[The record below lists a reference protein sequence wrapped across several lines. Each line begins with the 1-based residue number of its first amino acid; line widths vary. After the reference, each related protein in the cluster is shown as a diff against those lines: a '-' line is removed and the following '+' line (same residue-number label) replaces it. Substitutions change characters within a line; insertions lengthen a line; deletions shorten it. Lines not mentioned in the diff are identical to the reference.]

1 MMSPCRGD
9 MDAVRAL
16 MPLQKGKKMMGDT
29 HINGLRISRG
39 TALMMA
45 AAHGHAECIKLLL
58 NREADMQDEDGYTA
72 LMSAVINNDL
82 ECAGLLAKREGHMKT
97 TCKWNGYPPGSTA
110 LSIAERRGHREIA
123 DALSK

>member
-1 MMSPCRGD
+1 M
-9 MDAVRAL
+9 RAL
-16 MPLQKGKKMMGDT
+16 IPLQKGKKMARDT
-29 HINGLRISRG
+29 YITGLRISSG

-45 AAHGHAECIKLLL
+45 AAQGGHAECIKLLL
-58 NREADMQDEDGYTA
+58 NREAGMQDEDGYTA

-82 ECAGLLAKREGHMKT
+82 ECVGLLAKREGHMKT

>member
-1 MMSPCRGD
+1 
-9 MDAVRAL
+9 
-16 MPLQKGKKMMGDT
+16 
-29 HINGLRISRG
+29 
-39 TALMMA
+39 
-45 AAHGHAECIKLLL
+45 
-58 NREADMQDEDGYTA
+58 
-72 LMSAVINNDL
+72 MSAVINNDL